1 MKTILVKK
9 PTSVLVLLTVLF
21 AVANRGAAQ
30 TAPNGIVIKG
40 KAPVSKEILRVKLPK
55 AQEAVLPNGLRVL
68 LLENH
73 KIPTFLMRMVVLG
86 GGLSDPPSASGTA
99 IYIAALL
106 REGTT
111 TRTSREIA
119 EQSESLGATIY
130 VDTRG
135 SLLTFTSS
143 VNVGGLSENFDQTL
157 DIFADVIRNPAFP
170 AEEVE
175 KYKQRMI
182 AQSESERTIPSEITY
197 YRIYKSV
204 YSENPPVAGS
214 VSTESVRAMMPQ
226 TLKEFHRLFYR
237 PNNAIL
243 AVTGDITMKELMPKL
258 EKAFGDWQRGSFPA
272 VQIPTVFPPHKP
284 GFFLINRP
292 GSVQT
297 SLALGSFGIKRDS
310 PDYFAVLVMN
320 QILGGTSQARL
331 FTNLREEK
339 GYTFGAFSSFSG
351 SKYPGFIMLSSEV
364 RTEVTAGAL
373 KEFMYEIRR
382 IRDEKVPA
390 DELENAK
397 SSLVGGFALSLER
410 PRELLSDIVTQKL
423 YNFPA
428 SYWDDYPQAV
438 AKITAEDVQRVARKY
453 LDPSRMQIAAVE
465 DAAKIR
471 DVLAAYGSVEQY
483 DAEGRII
490 KPEENGRR

>member
-1 MKTILVKK
+1 MQTTLVKK
-9 PTSVLVLLTVLF
+9 FFSTFVLLIVLCS
-21 AVANRGAAQ
+21 GGTAQ
-30 TAPNGIVIKG
+30 TAPKGIVIEG

-55 AQEAVLPNGLRVL
+55 AQEAILPNGLRVV

-73 KIPTFLMRMVVLG
+73 KTPTFLMRMVVLG
-86 GGLSDPPSASGTA
+86 GGLSDPPSAPRTA
-99 IYIAALL
+99 ISTAALL

-111 TRTSREIA
+111 KRTSGEIA
-119 EQSESLGATIY
+119 EQSESLGATID

-143 VNVGGLSENFDQTL
+143 VNVAGLSENFDRTL

-182 AQSESERTIPSEITY
+182 AQLESERAIPSQITY

-204 YSENPPVAGS
+204 YSERPPVTDSAS
-214 VSTESVRAMMPQ
+214 PESVRAMMPR
-226 TLKEFHRLFYR
+226 TLKEFHNAFYR

-258 EKAFGDWQRGSFPA
+258 EMAFGDWQRASVPA
-272 VQIPTVFPPHKP
+272 VKIPPIVPPRKP
-284 GFFLINRP
+284 GFFLIDRP

-297 SLALGSFGIKRDS
+297 SLALGSFGIARDN

-331 FTNLREEK
+331 FTNLREDK
-339 GYTFGAFSSFSG
+339 GYTFGAFSGFSG
-351 SKYPGFIMLSSEV
+351 SKVPGFFMLSSDV

-390 DELENAK
+390 DELENTK
-397 SSLVGGFALSLER
+397 RSLVGGFALSLER
-410 PRELLSDIVTQKL
+410 PRELLSNILTQKL
-423 YNFPA
+423 YNFPG
-428 SYWDDYPQAV
+428 SYWDDYPQQV
-438 AKITAEDVQRVARKY
+438 AKVTAEDVQRVARKY
-453 LDPSRMQIAAVE
+453 LDLSRMQIVAVG
-465 DAAKIR
+465 DAATIR
-471 DVLAAYGSVEQY
+471 SILAAYGNVEQY
-483 DAEGRII
+483 DSEGKKLII
-490 KPEENGRR
+490 ADTEKP

>member
-9 PTSVLVLLTVLF
+9 LAAALVMLTVLCTG
-21 AVANRGAAQ
+21 ANSGAAQ
-30 TAPNGIVIKG
+30 IAPKGIVIKG

-55 AQEAVLPNGLRVL
+55 AQEAVLPNGLRVV

-73 KIPTFLMRMVVLG
+73 KTPTFLMRMVVLG
-86 GGLSDPPSASGTA
+86 GGLSDPPSAPRTA
-99 IYIAALL
+99 IFTAALL
-106 REGTT
+106 REGTIK
-111 TRTSREIA
+111 RTSREIA
-119 EQSESLGATIY
+119 EQSESLGATID

-135 SLLTFTSS
+135 SLLNFTSS
-143 VNVGGLSENFDQTL
+143 VNVAGLSENFDQAL
-157 DIFADVIRNPAFP
+157 DIFADVVRNPAFP

-175 KYKQRMI
+175 KFKQRMI
-182 AQSESERTIPSEITY
+182 AQLESERAIPWQIAYE
-197 YRIYKSV
+197 RIYKSV

-214 VSTESVRAMMPQ
+214 VSTESVRAVMPQ
-226 TLKEFHRLFYR
+226 TLKEFHRAFYR

-243 AVTGDITMKELMPKL
+243 AVTGDITMKELMSKL
-258 EKAFGDWQRGSFPA
+258 EKAFGDWQRASVPA
-272 VQIPTVFPPHKP
+272 VKIPRVVPPRKP

-310 PDYFAVLVMN
+310 PDYFPVLVMN

-331 FTNLREEK
+331 FTNLREDK

-373 KEFMYEIRR
+373 KEFMYEIGR

-390 DELENAK
+390 DELENTK
-397 SSLVGGFALSLER
+397 RSLVGGFALSLER
-410 PRELLSDIVTQKL
+410 PRELLSNIVTQKL
-423 YNFPA
+423 YGFPA
-428 SYWDDYPQAV
+428 SYWDDYPQQV
-438 AKITAEDVQRVARKY
+438 AKVTSKDVQRVARKY
-453 LDPSRMQIAAVE
+453 LDLSRLQIAAVG

-471 DVLAAYGSVEQY
+471 SILATYGNVEQ
-483 DAEGRII
+483 
-490 KPEENGRR
+490 